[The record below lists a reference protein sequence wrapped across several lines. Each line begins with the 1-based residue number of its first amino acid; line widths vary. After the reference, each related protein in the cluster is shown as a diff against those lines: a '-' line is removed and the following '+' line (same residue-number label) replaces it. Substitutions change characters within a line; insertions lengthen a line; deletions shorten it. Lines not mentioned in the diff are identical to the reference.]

1 MELRHLRYFVA
12 VAEELHFSRAAERL
26 HISQPPL
33 SQQIRQFED
42 ELGVALFTRTRR
54 SVRLTDAGRVI
65 LEDARRTLAQAAKIV
80 LDARRAAQGEAGVL
94 RLGFS
99 GAAPYTTL
107 PALLRAFRLQFPDI
121 ALSLFERS
129 SEEQIEL
136 LASSVIDAGLIRLP
150 VTNLP
155 PSLVVRSIVRE
166 PLMVALSRGHRLAR
180 QRSVLVGAL
189 AHEPF
194 IMFPRHVAPG
204 LFDTIDQLC
213 RAAGFILTVGQE
225 AVQIQTIV
233 SLVSAG
239 LGVAIVPASLRN
251 LQRARV
257 VYRPLAPGN
266 ATTEMALAYDRDN
279 PSTVLRTF
287 IEVVAK
293 LISESRKDDWL
304 TG

>member
-26 HISQPPL
+26 HMAQPPL

-42 ELGVALFTRTRR
+42 ELGVALFIRTRR

-65 LEDARRTLAQAAKIV
+65 LEDARRTLAQAAKIA
-80 LDARRAAQGEAGVL
+80 LDARRAAQGEAGIL

-107 PALLRAFRLQFPDI
+107 PTLLRAFRTQFPDV

-136 LASSVIDAGLIRLP
+136 LATGAIDAGLIRLP
-150 VTNLP
+150 VANLP
-155 PSLVVRSIVRE
+155 PSLIVRSIVRE
-166 PLMVALSRGHRLAR
+166 PLMLALPRGHRLAR
-180 QRSVLVGAL
+180 QRTVPIRAL
-189 AHEPF
+189 AREPF
-194 IMFPRHVAPG
+194 IMIPRHVAPG
-204 LFDTIDQLC
+204 LFDTIDRAC
-213 RAAGFILTVGQE
+213 RRAGFAPIIGQE

-239 LGVAIVPASLRN
+239 LGVAIVPASIRN
-251 LQRARV
+251 LQRSRV
-257 VYRPLAPGN
+257 VYRALSPGS
-266 ATTEMALAYDRDN
+266 ATTEMALAYDREN
-279 PSTVLRTF
+279 PSAVLRTF
-287 IEVVAK
+287 IGVVTN
-293 LISESRKDDWL
+293 LVREGRQGDL
-304 TG
+304 